1 MLPDVDPAML
11 AFQMLL
17 NEQAEDP
24 KKATERI
31 VSLPNGLLEQVLLF
45 SYRVETGTDQ
55 LENYKEAIVSQIEAL
70 VIPLDTCVKTTFPIS
85 MEGHE

>member
-45 SYRVETGTDQ
+45 SYKVETSDGHLD
-55 LENYKEAIVSQIEAL
+55 NCKDAVISQIEDI

>member
-55 LENYKEAIVSQIEAL
+55 LENYKEAIVSQIEEL

>member
-1 MLPDVDPAML
+1 MLPDVDTAML

-17 NEQAEDP
+17 NEQAENP

-45 SYRVETGTDQ
+45 SYKVDTQNDNK
-55 LENYKEAIVSQIEAL
+55 LENYKDAIISQIEDI
-70 VIPLDTCVKTTFPIS
+70 VMPSDTCIRSST
-85 MEGHE
+85 